1 MEAFLNII
9 DAALKQ
15 LMCECERLRDYLQ
28 NNVAGS
34 GIDIP
39 DEVWLPFTAAF
50 AFAEKAVT
58 SANKQSAKITTDLKW
73 LCSVCGMVDIKRC
86 PKCGLNEDGLL

>member
-9 DAALKQ
+9 GAALEQ
-15 LMCECERLRDYLQ
+15 LMYECERLRDYLQ

-39 DEVWLPFTAAF
+39 DEVWVPFTAAL
-50 AFAEKAVT
+50 AFAEKAST
-58 SANKQSAKITTDLKW
+58 SANSH
-73 LCSVCGMVDIKRC
+73 SVRVAGTLAEIFEQPYYRRAQ
-86 PKCGLNEDGLL
+86 